1 MALRDV
7 KPFDDKQ
14 WATLQKMMKDGSSE
28 QQLKTIADA
37 KERVKNIQ
45 IEF

>member
-1 MALRDV
+1 MPLREV

-14 WATLQKMMKDGSSE
+14 WSQLQELMKRGPSE
-28 QQLKTIADA
+28 QQLKTIAEA
-37 KERVKNIQ
+37 KERLKNVH